1 MAMNFTKGG
10 RTKCRTAKRLLYA
23 RENYKFTLLEI
34 VESNIENDIDDRESY
49 WKRVLMSRLES
60 VGHNKN

>member
-1 MAMNFTKGG
+1 MDLKKLLDSHGG
-10 RTKCRTAKRLLYA
+10 IQYA